1 MEIYLYKKTTSSQN
15 DQIYAFENLHE
26 DLTVPLSEEVL
37 SKKGALLQ
45 FELRNYNP
53 LVKDRNCVDTV
64 LVNQLRQNSPF
75 FSNLYDYFVDN
86 SDYITTITDFGEN
99 NSYSLLIYKM
109 DEEIFIKQFD
119 GNKLLSNNSLI
130 GEFDQRRLTKTRKK
144 LLIFDGNFDFYFNLN
159 DDTVIVK
166 NNSRFEKICNY
177 EAYFNNIRNDRIIEI
192 RDSNLISNFDE
203 IYEEIDNKKYNR
215 LFTQLNT
222 FDVETITSN
231 HELITRL
238 ERKDI
243 YFDNNQF
250 EIRTSENS
258 HILLFLISGLVS
270 INNFDQVVVS
280 KDHELI
286 IDRDVNAT
294 NQIVRI

>member
-1 MEIYLYKKTTSSQN
+1 VEIYLYKKTTSSQN